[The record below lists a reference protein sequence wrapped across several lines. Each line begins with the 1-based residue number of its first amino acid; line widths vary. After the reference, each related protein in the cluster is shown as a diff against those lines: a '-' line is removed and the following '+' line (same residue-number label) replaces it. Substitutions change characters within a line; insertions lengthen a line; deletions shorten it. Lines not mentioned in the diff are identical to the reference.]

1 MIKWAPSRAGLS
13 LLFLFLGVIA
23 LFFAR
28 HTYKRYSG
36 VEIAFSSKATPAV
49 AGTAVQATI
58 KELSAKL
65 DKPKVSVGR
74 YAVTTDKNLFSADR
88 KAWQPPAP
96 RLPASEKTD
105 EASTPAAAAAPVR
118 RDVILYGTYISG
130 SVKKALLHFKR
141 FRKGRMLVA
150 EGEEAKDEEIADSGK
165 RKKPVYTVLKV
176 EAKKV
181 TLKDERG
188 GEFEVSLYD
197 NKKRRPAKT
206 SNKTNIQVNTSD
218 APTAR
223 QTRAQPARSGP
234 NVTGTKTT
242 SSKATPSLSAKQIR
256 KLSVEEKNALVE
268 RGELK
273 KHSTPFGPVYK
284 RIRKK

>member
-13 LLFLFLGVIA
+13 LLFLLLGLTA
-23 LFFAR
+23 LFYAR

-36 VEIAFSSKATPAV
+36 AEISFSSKATPAV
-49 AGTAVQATI
+49 AGVAVQATI
-58 KELSAKL
+58 KELGAKL
-65 DKPKVSVGR
+65 AKPQVGVGR
-74 YAVTTDKNLFSADR
+74 YAVTADKNLFSADR
-88 KAWQPPAP
+88 KAWQPAVAKQPVAE
-96 RLPASEKTD
+96 SKEET
-105 EASTPAAAAAPVR
+105 AAAATAPVR

-130 SVKKALLHFKR
+130 SVKKAMLHFKR

-150 EGEEAKDEEIADSGK
+150 EGDEAKDEDSRASG
-165 RKKPVYTVLKV
+165 RRNTPVYTVLKV

-206 SNKTNIQVNTSD
+206 SNKKNIQVEAAAA
-218 APTAR
+218 APTVK
-223 QTRAQPARSGP
+223 QKQVKPAGSGP
-234 NVTGTKTT
+234 KVAGTTV
-242 SSKATPSLSAKQIR
+242 ATPGLSAKQIR
-256 KLSVEEKNALVE
+256 KLSVEEKDALVE

-284 RIRKK
+284 RVRKK

>member
-1 MIKWAPSRAGLS
+1 MIKWAPSRAGIS
-13 LLFLFLGVIA
+13 LLFLFLGVLA

-36 VEIAFSSKATPAV
+36 VKIAFSSKATPVV

-88 KAWQPPAP
+88 TAWQPVAAK
-96 RLPASEKTD
+96 LPANEKKD
-105 EASTPAAAAAPVR
+105 EASAATVAPVR

-141 FRKGRMLVA
+141 FRKGRVLVA
-150 EGEEAKDEEIADSGK
+150 EGEEAKDEEDGSSGR

-206 SNKTNIQVNTSD
+206 SNKTNIQIETAA
-218 APTAR
+218 APTVR
-223 QTRAQPARSGP
+223 QSRVKPASVGP
-234 NVTGTKTT
+234 KVTGTTTT
-242 SSKATPSLSAKQIR
+242 SSLSAKQIR
-256 KLSVEEKNALVE
+256 KLSVEEKDALVD

-273 KHSTPFGPVYK
+273 KHTTPFGPVYK
-284 RIRKK
+284 RVRKK

>member
-1 MIKWAPSRAGLS
+1 MIKWVPSRAGLS
-13 LLFLFLGVIA
+13 LLFLFLGLTA

-65 DKPKVSVGR
+65 DKPKVGVGR
-74 YAVTTDKNLFSADR
+74 YAVTAEKNLFAANR

-96 RLPASEKTD
+96 KEPASEKKE
-105 EASTPAAAAAPVR
+105 EAAAPAPAAAPVR

-141 FRKGRMLVA
+141 FRKGRILVA
-150 EGEEAKDEEIADSGK
+150 EGAEAKDEESGSSGK
-165 RKKPVYTVLKV
+165 RKTPVYTVLKV

-188 GEFEVSLYD
+188 GEFEIGLYD

-206 SNKTNIQVNTSD
+206 ANRKQIKVEAAAVPV
-218 APTAR
+218 APSAKPSKS
-223 QTRAQPARSGP
+223 AASARSAQD
-234 NVTGTKTT
+234 
-242 SSKATPSLSAKQIR
+242 SRMSAKQIR
-256 KLSVEEKNALVE
+256 KLSVEEKDALVE
-268 RGELK
+268 RGDLK

-284 RIRKK
+284 RVRKK

>member
-13 LLFLFLGVIA
+13 LLFLFLGLMA

-28 HTYKRYSG
+28 HTYKRYAG
-36 VEIAFSSKATPAV
+36 VEIAFSSKATPSV

-58 KELSAKL
+58 KELGAKL
-65 DKPKVSVGR
+65 DKPKVGVGR
-74 YAVTTDKNLFSADR
+74 YAVTADKNLFSADR

-96 RLPASEKTD
+96 RLPADEKTE
-105 EASTPAAAAAPVR
+105 EASTAAAAPVR

-141 FRKGRMLVA
+141 FRKGRVLVA
-150 EGEEAKDEEIADSGK
+150 EGEEAKDEESGSSGK
-165 RKKPVYTVLKV
+165 RKTPVYTVLKV

-206 SNKTNIQVNTSD
+206 RNKTNILVDSSIT
-218 APTAR
+218 PTAKR
-223 QTRAQPARSGP
+223 IRAQPASPGP
-234 NVTGTKTT
+234 KVTGTKTSSTAT
-242 SSKATPSLSAKQIR
+242 SSLSAKQIR

-284 RIRKK
+284 RVRKK

>member
-13 LLFLFLGVIA
+13 LLFLFLGLIA

-28 HTYKRYSG
+28 YTYKRYSG
-36 VEIAFSSKATPAV
+36 VEIAFSSKTAPVV

-65 DKPKVSVGR
+65 DKPKVGVGR
-74 YAVTTDKNLFSADR
+74 YAVTADKNLFAADR

-96 RLPASEKTD
+96 KVPAGEKK
-105 EASTPAAAAAPVR
+105 EEAAAPSAARVR

-141 FRKGRMLVA
+141 FRKGRILVA
-150 EGEEAKDEEIADSGK
+150 EGEEANDEEGGSSGK
-165 RKKPVYTVLKV
+165 RKTPVYTLLKV

-188 GEFEVSLYD
+188 GEFEISLYD

-206 SNKTNIQVNTSD
+206 SNKTNIQVGTPA

-223 QTRAQPARSGP
+223 QTRAQPARSNP
-234 NVTGTKTT
+234 KVTGAKT
-242 SSKATPSLSAKQIR
+242 SSAATSSLSAKQIR

-273 KHSTPFGPVYK
+273 RHSTPFGPVYK